1 MRRSRRSKTL
11 KEAIDIMWKRGI
23 KNDNLDPKLKRRNL
37 SPKDLPQLVSFI
49 KSLTPEKKLFEKP
62 TLP

>member
-11 KEAIDIMWKRGI
+11 KEAIDIMWKGGI

-37 SPKDLPQLVSFI
+37 RPKDLSQLVAFI